1 MSRLKDTV
9 DNLSAIYSQYEI
21 DISDYDLKLYKNEAL
36 AQIAISLAVIADSLN
51 VEEKK

>member
-9 DNLSAIYSQYEI
+9 DNLNAIYSQYEV

-36 AQIAISLAVIADSLN
+36 AQIAISLAVIADYIS
-51 VEEKK
+51 EEKKK